1 MKKTNKNIE
10 VEIRGPLT
18 KGEYLKLEKF
28 LKKNGHFMQKKDR
41 VLIDYSSESIESRE
55 NDIRLRVTNKIP
67 EIVIKTGKL
76 GGSDERQEL
85 SVLTK
90 KNNFDNLVK
99 IFAALGFKKG
109 ILCVRKGN
117 IYKYKEIEFSVV
129 EVPNHSFYF
138 EVEKLIR
145 CDEDKNIAKLELV
158 KMCKQLKLKIFSDK
172 ALFSYL
178 RKLNSEANEMFDFK
192 DYKDNY
198 FKQRFNL

>member
-18 KGEYLKLEKF
+18 KREYLNLERF
-28 LKKNGHFMQKKDR
+28 LKKNGRFVQKKDR
-41 VLIDYSSESIESRE
+41 VLIDYSSESLESRE

-76 GGSDERQEL
+76 GGSDERREI

-117 IYKYKEIEFSVV
+117 IYDYKGVEFSVV
-129 EVPNHSFYF
+129 EVPGHSFYF
-138 EVEKLIR
+138 EVEKLI
-145 CDEDKNIAKLELV
+145 DNNKDKEVAKLELI
-158 KMCKQLKLKIFSDK
+158 KMCKQLKLKIFSNNG
-172 ALFSYL
+172 LFTYL

-192 DYKDNY
+192 NYEDNY
-198 FKQRFNL
+198 FQQRFNL

>member
-1 MKKTNKNIE
+1 MRKTNKNIE

-18 KGEYLKLEKF
+18 KGDYFRLEKF
-28 LKKNGHFMQKKDR
+28 LKKNGRFVQKKDR
-41 VLIDYSSESIESRE
+41 VLIDYSSESLESRE

-90 KNNFDNLVK
+90 KDTFDNLVK
-99 IFAALGFKKG
+99 IFAALGLKRG

-117 IYKYKEIEFSVV
+117 IYKYKDIEFSVV
-129 EVPNHSFYF
+129 EVPGHSFYF

-145 CDEDKNIAKLELV
+145 SDEDKEAAKLDLL

-172 ALFSYL
+172 TLFLYL
-178 RKLNSEANEMFDFK
+178 RKLNSEANETFDFK
-192 DYKDNY
+192 NYKDNY

>member
-1 MKKTNKNIE
+1 MIKPNKNIE

-18 KGEYLKLEKF
+18 KSGFFRLERF
-28 LKKNGHFMQKKDR
+28 LRKNGHFVQKKDR
-41 VLIDYSSESIESRE
+41 ILIDYSSENLESRE

-90 KNNFDNLVK
+90 KGNFDNLVK
-99 IFAALGFKKG
+99 IFATLGLKKG
-109 ILCVRKGN
+109 ILCIRKGN
-117 IYKYKEIEFSVV
+117 IYEYKGIEFSVV
-129 EVPNHSFYF
+129 EVPCHSFYF

-145 CDEDKNIAKLELV
+145 SNEDREIAKSKLI
-158 KMCKQLKLKIFSDK
+158 KMCKHLKLKIFSDK

-178 RKLNSEANEMFDFK
+178 KKLNSEANEVFDFK

-198 FKQRFNL
+198 FKKRFNL